1 MHCDSHL
8 QETGE
13 RERDEQERVRARG
26 LERGRERERERERE
40 KGRKDILIEEALKI
54 IIFIRFELQW
64 TVIDRSPLSLNC

>member
-13 RERDEQERVRARG
+13 RERDEQERARAGG
-26 LERGRERERERERE
+26 LERGRERERERERDT
-40 KGRKDILIEEALKI
+40 KDILIEEALKI

-64 TVIDRSPLSLNC
+64 IVIDSSPLSLSC

>member
-1 MHCDSHL
+1 MTHDPQRPPMNCDSHL

-54 IIFIRFELQW
+54 IIFIRFEL
-64 TVIDRSPLSLNC
+64 